1 MLVDSRSS
9 TLMQR
14 VPGDHAAP
22 GGCSMTCSRGS
33 TPSHLTMPSSFGISS
48 FEGPN
53 ITAADAKHITKAAT
67 ADSINS
73 DVVIEKTAPMVRLP

>member
-1 MLVDSRSS
+1 
-9 TLMQR
+9 
-14 VPGDHAAP
+14 
-22 GGCSMTCSRGS
+22 
-33 TPSHLTMPSSFGISS
+33 MPSSFGISS